1 LRLQLVGIARLA
13 DDLEA
18 GILEQ
23 ARDALAQ
30 QHRVVGEDDP
40 RASAEP
46 DVGGVGA
53 ERREVGRA
61 ELVEPHGLVDASEL
75 MLAEIAHGGA
85 AAEQAHGRLREQ
97 HLAAV
102 TRRADAGGT
111 VHVETHVAAVDAD
124 RLAGVDAD
132 PDADGADRRLL
143 NRLGRSDR
151 LPRIDESDRELVAAT
166 VDLLAAVL
174 DERGADGDAMLL
186 ERRRIVV
193 TKRLYE
199 PRRALDVGEQEGDA
213 HTTSLR
219 SN

>member
-1 LRLQLVGIARLA
+1 MLLADLLGRDEPFVRVRRRHADVDDGDVGRVGTDLQQQLVGVTRLA
-13 DDLEA
+13 HDLEA

-23 ARDALAQ
+23 ARDALPQ
-30 QHRVVGEDDP
+30 QHRV
-40 RASAEP
+40 
-46 DVGGVGA
+46 
-53 ERREVGRA
+53 
-61 ELVEPHGLVDASEL
+61 
-75 MLAEIAHGGA
+75 
-85 AAEQAHGRLREQ
+85 
-97 HLAAV
+97 
-102 TRRADAGGT
+102 
-111 VHVETHVAAVDAD
+111 
-124 RLAGVDAD
+124 AGVDAD

-219 SN
+219 NN